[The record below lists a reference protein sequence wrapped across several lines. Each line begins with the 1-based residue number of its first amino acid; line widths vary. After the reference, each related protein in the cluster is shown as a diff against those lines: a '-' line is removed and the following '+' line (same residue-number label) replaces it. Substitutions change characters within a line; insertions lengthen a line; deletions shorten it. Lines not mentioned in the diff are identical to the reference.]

1 MPIQKKLLVKNSPVK
16 KPIAANKLVVKK
28 PIAANKLVVKKPVA
42 ANKLLVKKPA
52 AKKTSPKKVEVATIT
67 MPYLSTKFGD
77 IPAYT
82 FAIKAKHLLSIHYVA
97 VRGQDQEEGAVQ
109 RPLSS
114 RRINDIKNY
123 VLEGN
128 TFFNSFIL
136 NWTDKNYVP
145 TVATQKITL
154 PLAPSVAQVLD
165 GQHRLTGLQ
174 AAIKEDASI
183 GESDLLVTLC
193 LALTTKE
200 AAKIF
205 LNINTEQRPV
215 PKSLVFDLFGEVEN
229 DEDHAI
235 NRATDLARS
244 LNDEPDSP
252 LYRLIKFPGAARG
265 QGNIELST
273 FVAALKDHL
282 TPKTGT
288 FYTYKLRDYDKQ
300 RAAIANF
307 FLAIRDFY
315 SHAGIWESTAKNPF
329 IRAAGFNG
337 ALDFFVESLIKRCAE
352 KGSFSIPTMKSFI
365 GLDKEGLVGWD
376 ELKGKDGKTARKSI
390 RDLLESNLLNS
401 LPSHSDYEF

>member
-1 MPIQKKLLVKNSPVK
+1 MPVPKPALK
-16 KPIAANKLVVKK
+16 KPLA
-28 PIAANKLVVKKPVA
+28 KKPVPKEPLA
-42 ANKLLVKKPA
+42 KMAVPKNPLVKKTT
-52 AKKTSPKKVEVATIT
+52 AKKVAISTID
-67 MPYLSTKFGD
+67 MPCLATRFGD

-82 FAIKAKHLLSIHYVA
+82 FAIKAKHLLGIHYVA

-109 RPLSS
+109 RPLSP
-114 RRINDIKNY
+114 RRINDIKEY

-128 TFFNSFIL
+128 TFFNSFIM
-136 NWTDKNYVP
+136 NWTDKNYTP
-145 TVATQKITL
+145 TLAKQKITI
-154 PLAPSVAQVLD
+154 PLVPAAAQVLD

-174 AAIKEDASI
+174 AAIEEEPNI

-193 LALTTKE
+193 LGLTTKE

-273 FVAALKDHL
+273 FVSALKDHL
-282 TPKTGT
+282 KPKTGT

-315 SHAGIWESTAKNPF
+315 SHAGIWESTSKNPF

-352 KGSFSIPTMKSFI
+352 KGSFSVSTMKSFI

-390 RDLLESNLLNS
+390 KDLLESNLLNS

>member
-1 MPIQKKLLVKNSPVK
+1 MPCL
-16 KPIAANKLVVKK
+16 A
-28 PIAANKLVVKKPVA
+28 
-42 ANKLLVKKPA
+42 
-52 AKKTSPKKVEVATIT
+52 
-67 MPYLSTKFGD
+67 TKFGE

-82 FAIKAKHLLSIHYVA
+82 FAIKAKHLLGIHYVA
-97 VRGQDQEEGAVQ
+97 VRGRDLEDGAVQ
-109 RPLSS
+109 RPLST

-123 VLEGN
+123 ILEGN

-136 NWTDKNYVP
+136 NWTDSNYKPVI
-145 TVATQKITL
+145 AKQNITI
-154 PLAPSVAQVLD
+154 PLTPAAAQVLD

-174 AAIKEDASI
+174 AAMEQDTNI

-193 LALTTKE
+193 VGLTTKE
-200 AAKIF
+200 AARIF

-229 DEDHAI
+229 DEEHAI

-273 FVAALKDHL
+273 FVSAFKDHL
-282 TPKTGT
+282 KPKTGT
-288 FYTYKLRDYDKQ
+288 FHTYKLRDYDKQ
-300 RAAIANF
+300 RAAITNF

-315 SHAGIWESTAKNPF
+315 SDAGIWESAAKNPF

-337 ALDFFVESLIKRCAE
+337 AVDFFVESLIKRCAE
-352 KGSFSIPTMKSFI
+352 KGSFSVLSMKQLI
-365 GLDKEGLVGWD
+365 GLDKEGLIGWD
-376 ELKGKDGKTARKSI
+376 DLKGKDGKTARKSI
-390 RDLLESNLLNS
+390 KNLLESNLLNS
-401 LPSHSDYEF
+401 LPDHSRYEF

>member
-1 MPIQKKLLVKNSPVK
+1 MPL
-16 KPIAANKLVVKK
+16 
-28 PIAANKLVVKKPVA
+28 
-42 ANKLLVKKPA
+42 
-52 AKKTSPKKVEVATIT
+52 PKKVEIKTIQ
-67 MPYLSTKFGD
+67 MPCLATKFGE

-82 FAIKAKHLLSIHYVA
+82 FAIKAKHLLGIHYVA
-97 VRGQDQEEGAVQ
+97 VRGRDQEEGAVQ
-109 RPLSS
+109 RPLST

-123 VLEGN
+123 ILEGN

-136 NWTDKNYVP
+136 NWTDANYKP
-145 TVATQKITL
+145 IIGNQKITI
-154 PLAPSVAQVLD
+154 PLAPSAAQVLD

-174 AAIKEDASI
+174 AATEQDISI

-193 LALTTKE
+193 LELTTKE

-229 DEDHAI
+229 DEEHAV

-273 FVAALKDHL
+273 FVAAFKDHL
-282 TPKTGT
+282 KPKTGT
-288 FYTYKLRDYDKQ
+288 FHTYKLRDYDKQ
-300 RAAIANF
+300 RAAITNF

-315 SHAGIWESTAKNPF
+315 SDAGIWESTAKNPF

-337 ALDFFVESLIKRCAE
+337 AVDFFVESLVKRCAE
-352 KGSFSIPTMKSFI
+352 KGSFSVPSMKKLI
-365 GLDKEGLVGWD
+365 ALDKEGLIAWD
-376 ELKGKDGKTARKSI
+376 DLKGKDGKTARKSI
-390 RDLLESNLLNS
+390 KDLLESNLLNS
-401 LPSHSDYEF
+401 LPDHSRYEF

>member
-1 MPIQKKLLVKNSPVK
+1 MP
-16 KPIAANKLVVKK
+16 
-28 PIAANKLVVKKPVA
+28 
-42 ANKLLVKKPA
+42 
-52 AKKTSPKKVEVATIT
+52 SPKKVGVKTIQ
-67 MPYLSTKFGD
+67 MPCLATKFGE

-82 FAIKAKHLLSIHYVA
+82 FAIKAKHLIGIHYVA
-97 VRGQDQEEGAVQ
+97 VRGRDQEEGAVQ

-123 VLEGN
+123 ILEGN

-136 NWTDKNYVP
+136 NWTDDNYKPV
-145 TVATQKITL
+145 VAKQNITIHL
-154 PLAPSVAQVLD
+154 TPAAAQVLD

-174 AAIKEDASI
+174 AAIEQDASI
-183 GESDLLVTLC
+183 GETDLLVTLC
-193 LALTTKE
+193 VGLTTKE

-229 DEDHAI
+229 DEEHAI
-235 NRATDLARS
+235 NRATDLARA

-273 FVAALKDHL
+273 FVAAFKDHL
-282 TPKTGT
+282 KPEKGT
-288 FYTYKLRDYDKQ
+288 FQTYKLRDYDKQ
-300 RAAIANF
+300 RAAISNF

-315 SHAGIWESTAKNPF
+315 SDAGIWESTAKNPF

-337 ALDFFVESLIKRCAE
+337 AVDFFVDSLIKRCAE
-352 KGSFSIPTMKSFI
+352 KGSFSVKTMKELI
-365 GLDKEGLVGWD
+365 GLDREGLIGWD
-376 ELKGKDGKTARKSI
+376 DLKGKDGKTARKSI
-390 RDLLESNLLNS
+390 KDLLESNLLNS
-401 LPSHSDYEF
+401 LPDHSNYEF

>member
-1 MPIQKKLLVKNSPVK
+1 MPSLKTVTVKTIQRPCL
-16 KPIAANKLVVKK
+16 A
-28 PIAANKLVVKKPVA
+28 
-42 ANKLLVKKPA
+42 
-52 AKKTSPKKVEVATIT
+52 
-67 MPYLSTKFGD
+67 TKFGE

-82 FAIKAKHLLSIHYVA
+82 FAIKAKDLLRIHYVA

-109 RPLSS
+109 RPLST
-114 RRINDIKNY
+114 RRIHDIKNY
-123 VLEGN
+123 ILEGN

-136 NWTDKNYVP
+136 NWTDKNYKPVI
-145 TVATQKITL
+145 AAQKITV
-154 PLAPSVAQVLD
+154 PLSPAAAQVLD

-174 AAIKEDASI
+174 AAIEEDASI

-193 LALTTKE
+193 LELSTKE

-252 LYRLIKFPGAARG
+252 LYRLIKFPGSLRG

-273 FVAALKDHL
+273 FVAAFKDHL
-282 TPKTGT
+282 KPKMGT

-315 SHAGIWESTAKNPF
+315 SGAGIWESATKNPF

-337 ALDFFVESLIKRCAE
+337 AVDFFVDSLIKRCAE
-352 KGSFSIPTMKSFI
+352 KSSFSISTMKNLI
-365 GLDKEGLVGWD
+365 GLDKEGLIGWD

-390 RDLLESNLLNS
+390 KDLLESNLLNS
-401 LPSHSDYEF
+401 LPNQSDYEF

>member
-1 MPIQKKLLVKNSPVK
+1 MPPPKNVTIKTIQ
-16 KPIAANKLVVKK
+16 
-28 PIAANKLVVKKPVA
+28 
-42 ANKLLVKKPA
+42 
-52 AKKTSPKKVEVATIT
+52 
-67 MPYLSTKFGD
+67 MPCLATKFGE

-82 FAIKAKHLLSIHYVA
+82 FAIKAKDLLRIHYVA
-97 VRGQDQEEGAVQ
+97 VRGRDQEEGAVQ
-109 RPLSS
+109 RPLST

-123 VLEGN
+123 ILEGN

-136 NWTDKNYVP
+136 NWTDESYKP
-145 TVATQKITL
+145 LVAKQKITIQL
-154 PLAPSVAQVLD
+154 VPAAAQVLD

-174 AAIKEDASI
+174 TAIEEDNSI

-193 LALTTKE
+193 VGLTTKE

-235 NRATDLARS
+235 NRSTDLARS
-244 LNDEPDSP
+244 LNDEPESP

-273 FVAALKDHL
+273 FVSAFKDHL
-282 TPKTGT
+282 KPRTGT
-288 FYTYKLRDYDKQ
+288 FHTYKLRDYDKQ
-300 RAAIANF
+300 RAAISNF

-315 SHAGIWESTAKNPF
+315 SNAGIWESTSKNPF

-337 ALDFFVESLIKRCAE
+337 AVDFFVESLIMRCAE
-352 KGSFSIPTMKSFI
+352 KSSFSVLSMKKLI
-365 GLDKEGLVGWD
+365 ALDKEGIIGWD
-376 ELKGKDGKTARKSI
+376 ELKGKDGKTARKLI
-390 RDLLESNLLNS
+390 KDLLESNMLNS
-401 LPSHSDYEF
+401 LPDHSDYEF